1 MAPPKIDRTGD
12 EILSVST
19 DDTDYA
25 DFLREMEFETFIQIC
40 VICDEMFL
48 STYSARN
55 AVIGSTEAPRRPGRK
70 LANNADAPN
79 TAATQTRVP
88 ISLGVRPRGSLRIG
102 EAAMI
107 S

>member
-55 AVIGSTEAPRRPGRK
+55 AVIGSTEEARRAGRK

-79 TAATQTRVP
+79 TAATQTRVA
-88 ISLGVRPRGSLRIG
+88 ISHGGEPKRRLSISKASLS
-102 EAAMI
+102 A
-107 S
+107 